1 MGRDYRAMSMLIA
14 LLAVGAA
21 MAVPADAA
29 TPAALL
35 RIELAPASTPAP
47 RLAVMYR
54 LKVQL
59 PLGQGLARALIQ
71 TGVGEDDAASAA
83 KLAAGHLGDGA
94 GGCLANVSISR
105 LADGF
110 RLERV
115 ALASAAGQTTIERR
129 DGALAIVASDVAAR
143 LHLV

>member
-1 MGRDYRAMSMLIA
+1 MRRHYLAKWAPIA
-14 LLAVGAA
+14 LLATGSAI
-21 MAVPADAA
+21 AVPAAA
-29 TPAALL
+29 ANPAALF
-35 RIELAPASTPAP
+35 RVAPAQATPVAP

-59 PLGQGLARALIQ
+59 PTGQGLARALIQ
-71 TGVGEDDAASAA
+71 TGVGKEDAAAAA

-94 GGCLANVSISR
+94 GGCLANVTISR
-105 LADGF
+105 SADGF

-129 DGALAIVASDVAAR
+129 DGALAIVASDGAAR